1 MPLSEHAYCVAIT
14 FKMTEWVE
22 QWICIKICIKL
33 KHSSTETIQMSQK
46 VTAMGNWWLAVSS
59 GHCALSCIMS
69 RAEFFGKTSN
79 DPGDSA
85 SIQPRFGALWLR
97 TFPKTKLTFE
107 REDISD
113 CQWELRKILWGS
125 WWWFQQRILQSVLN
139 SGRDSGRTLWGLKI
153 PPFKSAEVSLS
164 YVQCFLYLQ

>member
-14 FKMTEWVE
+14 FKMTEQIE
-22 QWICIKICIKL
+22 PWIYIKLCIKL
-33 KHSSTETIQMSQK
+33 GHSSGETIQMIQK
-46 VTAMGNWWLAVSS
+46 ATAMGNW
-59 GHCALSCIMS
+59 SCITS

-85 SIQPRFGALWLR
+85 SIQPRFGALWLW

-153 PPFKSAEVSLS
+153 PTFKSAEVSLS